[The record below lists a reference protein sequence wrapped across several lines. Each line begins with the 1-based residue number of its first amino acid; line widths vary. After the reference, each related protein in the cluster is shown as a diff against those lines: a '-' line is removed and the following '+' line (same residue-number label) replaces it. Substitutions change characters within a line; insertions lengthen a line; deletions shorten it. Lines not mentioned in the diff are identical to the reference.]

1 MTVDA
6 AIERWIDPGPEDPAF
21 GELLLAQLART
32 TRFRDEETAA
42 HMQRMSESCAAIARR
57 LSFSEPHCE
66 RLRAA
71 AQVHDVGKLGIPDA
85 VCGSRG
91 RSRRRSAA
99 RCSGTPSTVTRS
111 CRGSGSELV
120 ELAATIALTHHERP
134 DGTGYPNGL
143 KGDQIPLP
151 GRIAAVADVFDALTS
166 DRVYRPAF
174 TAGQAIGIML
184 AGRGTHFDPAVLD
197 AFLDAGAEIEE
208 IGRRLPDEPPSGH
221 RRRRDRIQVA

>member
-1 MTVDA
+1 MTVAA
-6 AIERWIDPGPEDPAF
+6 AIERWIDPGAQDPAF

-66 RLRAA
+66 RLRTA

-85 VCGSRG
+85 VLRKPGPLTTEE
-91 RSRRRSAA
+91 RRVMQTHTEYGHEILS
-99 RCSGTPSTVTRS
+99 
-111 CRGSGSELV
+111 GSGNDLV
-120 ELAATIALTHHERP
+120 ELAATIALTHHERA
-134 DGTGYPNGL
+134 DGTGYPRGL
-143 KGDQIPLP
+143 RNDQIPLP

-174 TAGQAIGIML
+174 TSEQAVGIML
-184 AGRGTHFDPAVLD
+184 AGRGTQFDRTVLD
-197 AFLDAGAEIEE
+197 AFLDVREEIVE
-208 IGRRLPDEPPSGH
+208 IGRRLPDEPAARSSRVVLSPS
-221 RRRRDRIQVA
+221 A

>member
-1 MTVDA
+1 MTVAA
-6 AIERWIDPGPEDPAF
+6 AIERWIDPEADGPVF
-21 GELLLAQLART
+21 GELLLAQLARA

-85 VCGSRG
+85 VLRKPGPLTTEE
-91 RSRRRSAA
+91 RRVMQRHTEYGHEILS
-99 RCSGTPSTVTRS
+99 
-111 CRGSGSELV
+111 GSGNDLV
-120 ELAATIALTHHERP
+120 ELAATIALTHHERA
-134 DGTGYPNGL
+134 DGTGYPRGL
-143 KGDQIPLP
+143 SGDQIPLP

-174 TAGQAIGIML
+174 TAEQAVGIML
-184 AGRGTHFDPAVLD
+184 AGRGTQFDRSVLD
-197 AFLDAGAEIEE
+197 AFLDVRAEIVE
-208 IGRRLPDEPPSGH
+208 IGRRLPDEPAARASSVMLSPAS
-221 RRRRDRIQVA
+221 

>member
-1 MTVDA
+1 MTVAA
-6 AIERWIDPGPEDPAF
+6 AIERWIDPGAEDPAF

-85 VCGSRG
+85 VLRKPGPLTTEE
-91 RSRRRSAA
+91 RRVMQRHTGYGHEILS
-99 RCSGTPSTVTRS
+99 
-111 CRGSGSELV
+111 GSGNELV
-120 ELAATIALTHHERP
+120 ELAATIALTHHERA
-134 DGTGYPNGL
+134 DGTGYPRGL
-143 KGDQIPLP
+143 RGDQIPLP

-174 TAGQAIGIML
+174 TSEQAVGIML
-184 AGRGTHFDPAVLD
+184 AGRGTQFDRTVLD
-197 AFLDAGAEIEE
+197 AFLDVRAEIVE
-208 IGRRLPDEPPSGH
+208 IGRRLPDEPAARSSRVVLSPS
-221 RRRRDRIQVA
+221 A

>member
-1 MTVDA
+1 MTVAA

-85 VCGSRG
+85 VLRKPGPLTTEE
-91 RSRRRSAA
+91 RRVMQRHTEYGHEILS
-99 RCSGTPSTVTRS
+99 
-111 CRGSGSELV
+111 GSGNELV
-120 ELAATIALTHHERP
+120 ELAATIALTHHERA
-134 DGTGYPNGL
+134 DGTGYPRGL
-143 KGDQIPLP
+143 RGDEIPLP

-174 TAGQAIGIML
+174 TSEQAVGIML
-184 AGRGTHFDPAVLD
+184 AGRGTQFDRTVLD
-197 AFLDAGAEIEE
+197 AFLDVRAEILE
-208 IGRRLPDEPPSGH
+208 IGRRLPDEPAARSSRVVLSPAS
-221 RRRRDRIQVA
+221 